1 MLVALESLKKWL
13 EKRYCQLKKYVFKQ
27 GKRQKGYNIQGI
39 RRNKMNKTIT
49 SKSMLGTPVEITFE
63 DNYDYVLW
71 GNEVTIVKSF
81 DKLPKT
87 DTAYNVLKD
96 FKGATSVMATYKG
109 NNKRCVIYERKNP
122 RCSNW
127 VVHYCNMN

>member
-1 MLVALESLKKWL
+1 MTK
-13 EKRYCQLKKYVFKQ
+13 
-27 GKRQKGYNIQGI
+27 I
-39 RRNKMNKTIT
+39 IT

-63 DNYDYVLW
+63 DNYDYILW
-71 GNEVTIVKSF
+71 GNEVTIAKSF

-87 DTAYNVLKD
+87 DTAYKVLKD

-109 NNKRCVIYERKNP
+109 NNKRCVIYERKSP

-127 VVHYCNMN
+127 AVHYCNMN

>member
-1 MLVALESLKKWL
+1 MT
-13 EKRYCQLKKYVFKQ
+13 
-27 GKRQKGYNIQGI
+27 
-39 RRNKMNKTIT
+39 KTIT
-49 SKSMLGTPVEITFE
+49 STSKLFGNTVEITFE

-71 GNEVTIVKSF
+71 GNDITIVKSF

-109 NNKRCVIYERKNP
+109 NIKRCVIYERKSP

-127 VVHYCNMN
+127 AVHYCNMN

>member
-1 MLVALESLKKWL
+1 MT
-13 EKRYCQLKKYVFKQ
+13 
-27 GKRQKGYNIQGI
+27 
-39 RRNKMNKTIT
+39 KTIETT
-49 SKSMLGTPVEITFE
+49 SKLFGNTVTITFE
-63 DNYDYVLW
+63 DDYEYVLW
-71 GNEVTIVKSF
+71 GNEITEVKKL

-109 NNKRCVIYERKNP
+109 NSKRCVIYERKSP

-127 VVHYCNMN
+127 TVHYCNMN

>member
-1 MLVALESLKKWL
+1 MT
-13 EKRYCQLKKYVFKQ
+13 
-27 GKRQKGYNIQGI
+27 
-39 RRNKMNKTIT
+39 KTIEST
-49 SKSMLGTPVEITFE
+49 SKLFGNTVTITFE
-63 DNYDYVLW
+63 DDYEYVLW

-109 NNKRCVIYERKNP
+109 NSKRCVIYERKSP

-127 VVHYCNMN
+127 TVHYCNMN

>member
-1 MLVALESLKKWL
+1 MT
-13 EKRYCQLKKYVFKQ
+13 
-27 GKRQKGYNIQGI
+27 
-39 RRNKMNKTIT
+39 KTIT
-49 SKSMLGTPVEITFE
+49 STSKLFGNTVEITFE
-63 DNYDYVLW
+63 DNYDYILW
-71 GNEVTIVKSF
+71 GNEVTVAKSF

-109 NNKRCVIYERKNP
+109 NNERCVIYERKSP

-127 VVHYCNMN
+127 SVHYCNMNE